1 MTEEDRGNKPEDVDN
16 MAPSFERDAGN
27 DAIQEGQVLGTAKK
41 SLRI

>member
-1 MTEEDRGNKPEDVDN
+1 MTEENRGNKTEDGDN

-27 DAIQEGQVLGTAKK
+27 DAIKEGQVLGTAKR